1 MPALVTDNV
10 VSGVSVPV
18 FELDFK
24 GLKLRMEQFQ
34 SRFDQTLQEQRS
46 QIAHTRQEFSRL
58 VSENNE
64 TERLL
69 KAEIESLTRKS
80 DALTHKHTEEM
91 AELEATRRTIG
102 ELKAKKEQLVNQQRQ
117 YKTQIENL
125 QQKIS
130 QLSESMTLFQKNVSN
145 QSGQNGAE
153 LQYWQ
158 QLLGLRIDGLRED
171 YLKLVFTNVD
181 AAASEYSFV
190 LDMTGDDYKV
200 KECKPPVEESVLSR
214 IVQQFNTKRELSLF
228 LRDMRRAL
236 KN

>member
-1 MPALVTDNV
+1 MPR
-10 VSGVSVPV
+10 

-34 SRFDQTLQEQRS
+34 SRFDQTLEEQRS
-46 QIAHTRQEFSRL
+46 QVAQTRQEFSRL

-69 KAEIESLTRKS
+69 KAEIESLTSKS
-80 DALTHKHTEEM
+80 DALIHKHTGEV
-91 AELEATRRTIG
+91 AELEATRKTIG
-102 ELKAKKEQLVNQQRQ
+102 ELRAKKEQLANQQQQ

-125 QQKIS
+125 QQRIS
-130 QLSESMTLFQKNVSN
+130 QLSEKKSLFEENVAR
-145 QSGQNGAE
+145 QSGQNSTE

-158 QLLGLRIDGLRED
+158 ELLGLRIDGLKDD

-181 AAASEYSFV
+181 AASSEYSFV

-200 KECKPPVEESVLSR
+200 KECKPPVEESVLSQ
-214 IVQQFNTKRELSLF
+214 IVQHFNTKKELSLF

-236 KN
+236 KK